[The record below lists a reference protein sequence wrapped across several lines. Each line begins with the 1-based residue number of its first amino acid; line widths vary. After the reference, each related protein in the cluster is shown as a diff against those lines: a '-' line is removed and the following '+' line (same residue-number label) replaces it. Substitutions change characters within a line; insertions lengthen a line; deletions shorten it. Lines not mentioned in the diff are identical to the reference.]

1 MKSRDI
7 GMPEGFIEKYLEAGL
22 FKSRWLLAP
31 FYVGLVVALATL
43 LVVFVREVVATI
55 PQMLTLDAEAIILS
69 VLTLID
75 LSLAGNLVLIVIFS
89 GYENFVSKINTGDSE
104 DRPDWMGTLDF
115 SGLKMRLIGSM
126 VAISAISLLR
136 AFVGLTEPATALDE
150 RKLFWLI
157 ALHVTFLFSG
167 VMFALMDWLAGLTE
181 ERRIAEL
188 ARAEK
193 LVAAL
198 KETPP

>member
-1 MKSRDI
+1 MAQRSQ
-7 GMPEGFIEKYLEAGL
+7 GTWIERSLETGL
-22 FKSRWLLAP
+22 FASRWLLAP
-31 FYVGLVVALATL
+31 FYVGLVIALAML
-43 LVVFVREVVATI
+43 LVVFVRELSASI
-55 PQMLTLDAEAIILS
+55 AELMDLDAEKMILAA
-69 VLTLID
+69 LTLID

-104 DRPDWMGTLDF
+104 DRPSWMGTLDF

-136 AFVGLTEPATALDE
+136 AFVSLTEPGTALDQ
-150 RKLFWLI
+150 RKLFWLV

-188 ARAEK
+188 QE
-193 LVAAL
+193 L
-198 KETPP
+198 EHMNGGPPATEIPP